1 MQRIAHPLFLAL
13 SAALAVSAGP
23 AFAVPTLYDLQGTVR
38 GVVGDGSAVTGTL
51 VFDPDLAQTPL
62 ENGEPVPFDPEDANT
77 FPFVAGNDIDLILT
91 AFGQTFTGA
100 DDIGAPLFPQVLI
113 DDLGR
118 PRVLDVVI
126 SEVDFSN
133 PTPIDEPGIVEL
145 VIMEIMLEEPD
156 ASSALFSAFAPLSLA
171 ASEPVFGGVI
181 RFTLFAAFDPTA
193 IRPVP
198 LPASGPLLLL
208 ALGVAL
214 WRRQPARRAKA
225 RAS

>member
-1 MQRIAHPLFLAL
+1 MQRIAYPLFFAL
-13 SAALAVSAGP
+13 IAVPAFFAAP

-51 VFDPDLAQTPL
+51 VFDPGLAQAPL
-62 ENGEPVPFDPEDANT
+62 DGGEPVPFDPDDDNT
-77 FPFVAGNDIDLILT
+77 FPFVAGSDIDLMMT
-91 AFGQTFTGA
+91 VFGQTFTGA
-100 DDIGAPLFPQVLI
+100 DDVGAPLFPQVLI

-126 SEVDFSN
+126 SERDFLN

-145 VIMEIMLEEPD
+145 VVMEITLDEPE
-156 ASSALFSAFAPLSLA
+156 AFAAVSAFAPLA
-171 ASEPVFGGVI
+171 GAEPVFGGVI
-181 RFTLFAAFDPTA
+181 RFTLFAEFDPTA
-193 IRPVP
+193 VRPVP

-214 WRRQPARRAKA
+214 WRGQPARRVKA